1 MKWEAGDER
10 SYVGYETARRHT
22 IPSKTQKDAG
32 EGNKGELEKER
43 LE

>member
-32 EGNKGELEKER
+32 ESEKER